1 MQLEYVGDQ
10 LYNKSIG
17 IFDNISAT
25 TTTDFG
31 LCINHAEQLLEF
43 MQLYSGKE
51 NYGTE
56 LK

>member
-25 TTTDFG
+25 TSLDFG
-31 LCINHAEQLLEF
+31 LCINHAEQIKEFLE
-43 MQLYSGKE
+43 LYSGEE
-51 NYGTE
+51 NYGPKR
-56 LK
+56 L